1 MQSTRD
7 CLERLSALLVRA
19 DEDYLA
25 SVVAKALDGS
35 DEEFEEFLLSN
46 ALWGGAGSVADQAG
60 ISRDRDV
67 RVLTKD
73 IERTLIEL
81 GRMQIEAGRTN
92 VRTAMWVDAFEHWHN
107 TGVR

>member
-1 MQSTRD
+1 MRD
-7 CLERLSALLVRA
+7 CLERLKTLLVRA

-25 SVVAKALDGS
+25 SVVANALDGS
-35 DEEFEEFLLSN
+35 DEEFEDFLLSN

-60 ISRDRDV
+60 VSRDGDV
-67 RVLTKD
+67 HVLKKD
-73 IERTLIEL
+73 IERTLMEL

-92 VRTAMWVDAFEHWHN
+92 ARTNMWVDAFEHWHS